1 METSPYYFQKPYL
14 ILLAT
19 TNPYEK
25 LDKLQIRTGSMEIQ
39 QSDGRIYVSANAFK
53 IFISSLESLANNR
66 GLKLPKGVSGPLLE
80 APAFT
85 VEVALGWECES
96 GNPMNP
102 YLFALPAEG
111 RPHNKVFDPY
121 RSTSLSL
128 CGTFSLRPSPL
139 EKQSPFSTEAGNGNV
154 DGTVYGPSHK
164 DDNVSILSPTINV
177 GTHKLRSFAC
187 WPRFGVPRVP
197 RSGNLSLDRL
207 MTQFLLRIDAAPTCL
222 KHMPLDDDDPAKGLT
237 FNMTKLKCDM
247 CYSRGKQKYTFE
259 SKREPLDLV
268 YQGFDLHM
276 PKAFLN
282 KKESTSVEKVV
293 QMTIKDSQSTST
305 DRGPNEKSN
314 YVSSCT
320 GKHRDDGFLLSSDYF
335 TIRRQAPKADPARL
349 LAWQGAGRKNL
360 EMTYV
365 RSEFENGSESD
376 EHTRSDRSDDDG
388 YNVVLAD
395 NCQRIFVYGL
405 KLLWTIEN
413 RDAVWS
419 FVGGLSKAF
428 QPPKPSPSRQ
438 YAQRKLHE
446 ENQAHTGGEMQ
457 QDGNSKP
464 STTSHGVTSS
474 SIEHAET
481 SGSLS
486 YPAHPL

>member
-1 METSPYYFQKPYL
+1 M
-14 ILLAT
+14 
-19 TNPYEK
+19 K
-25 LDKLQIRTGSMEIQ
+25 LKVDLVIR
-39 QSDGRIYVSANAFK
+39 
-53 IFISSLESLANNR
+53 
-66 GLKLPKGVSGPLLE
+66 
-80 APAFT
+80 
-85 VEVALGWECES
+85 
-96 GNPMNP
+96 
-102 YLFALPAEG
+102 
-111 RPHNKVFDPY
+111 
-121 RSTSLSL
+121 
-128 CGTFSLRPSPL
+128 
-139 EKQSPFSTEAGNGNV
+139 AGNGDV
-154 DGTVYGPSHK
+154 DGTVYGPPHK
-164 DDNVSILSPTINV
+164 DDNVSVLSPTINF
-177 GTHKLRSFAC
+177 GAHDLAWFIKFWNMNYLPPHKLRSFAR
-187 WPRFGVPRVP
+187 WPCFGVPRVP

-259 SKREPLDLV
+259 SKREPLSLV
-268 YQGFDLHM
+268 YQGFDLYM
-276 PKAFLN
+276 SKAFLN
-282 KKESTSVEKVV
+282 KKESTTVAKVV
-293 QMTIKDSQSTST
+293 QMTIKISQSTST

-320 GKHRDDGFLLSSDYF
+320 EKHRDDGFLLSSDYF

-349 LAWQGAGRKNL
+349 LAWQEARRKNL

-376 EHTRSDRSDDDG
+376 EHTRSDHSDDDG
-388 YNVVLAD
+388 YNVVIAD

-474 SIEHAET
+474 SVEHAET

-486 YPAHPL
+486 SPAHPLKLDISSSATDNSSSVAVGNSSSATSGNSPSVAVGNSSSAVQRIETNDSEEDGTCHFMVNVIEPPFNLHSEDANGRFLLVAGSWLGLFIQSFSLALRCSSEHLVLGMQIFQNVNLK